1 MVRHCRFCVGLVLGV
16 LLSVAALGGLAYT
29 TCLEPRWVAVRTV
42 RLAEPPSLRLIHI
55 SDLHYA
61 GDRAYL
67 GRVVSRINALGADV
81 VCFTGDLVD
90 DTGRLAE
97 ALALLRQV
105 RMPMY
110 GVRGNH
116 DGFDAAELDTVR
128 ACFAASGGRW
138 LMDERE
144 DVPGQEFCIFGSTG
158 KLGRICPSADATRRL
173 QLLLVHDPAIVEH
186 LAGVRFDLILAGHTH
201 GGQVCLPG
209 RGPLLDLPLL
219 GRYVRGLY
227 QTPAGPLYVNP
238 GLGTFLLRIR
248 FACRPEITVI
258 ER

>member
-1 MVRHCRFCVGLVLGV
+1 MPRPRWLCLGVVPVALLCLAALVL
-16 LLSVAALGGLAYT
+16 LGYA
-29 TCLEPRWVAVRTV
+29 TCLEPRWVAVRSV

-67 GRVVSRINALGADV
+67 ERIVRRLNALGADG
-81 VCFTGDLVD
+81 VCFTGDLVED
-90 DTGRLAE
+90 VDCVDE
-97 ALALLRQV
+97 ALALLGQV
-105 RMPMY
+105 RAPMY

-128 ACFAASGGRW
+128 ACFAESGGRW

-144 DVPGQEFCIFGSTG
+144 EVPGLALDIFGSTG
-158 KLGRICPSADATRRL
+158 KLGQIRPPAGKTKRL
-173 QLLLVHDPAIVEH
+173 QLLLVHDPAVVEH

-227 QTPAGPLYVNP
+227 QTPVGPLYVNP

-248 FACRPEITVI
+248 LACRPEITVI